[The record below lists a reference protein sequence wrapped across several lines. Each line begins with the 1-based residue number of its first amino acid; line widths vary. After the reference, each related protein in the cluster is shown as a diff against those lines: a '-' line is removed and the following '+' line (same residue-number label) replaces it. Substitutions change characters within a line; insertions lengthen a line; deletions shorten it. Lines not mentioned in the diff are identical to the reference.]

1 MSTKKKKET
10 AAKKQK
16 NFKTKEFKD
25 FENMEETTS
34 EEISVESVGPKE
46 SEETEKDLLEKE
58 RSHARNMEER
68 FLRVNAE
75 FENYKKRIV
84 RENSERFKYFNLD
97 LIKELLPSLDNLER
111 AITHAKS
118 ENKDFD
124 SMIEGLEMVN
134 KMTHEVFEKFGVSR
148 VNTVG
153 EVFDPNIHQAV
164 GVVQSD
170 SVPEHHV
177 VEECL
182 GVYLLHDRIIRPA
195 MVRVSGKS

>member
-1 MSTKKKKET
+1 MSTRKKKET
-10 AAKKQK
+10 AVKKQK
-16 NFKTKEFKD
+16 NLKTKEFKE
-25 FENMEETTS
+25 FENLEETAS
-34 EEISVESVGPKE
+34 EEISVESVGSKE
-46 SEETEKDLLEKE
+46 SEETEEDLLEKE

-148 VNTVG
+148 VNSVG

-170 SVPEHHV
+170 SVPENHI

-182 GVYLLHDRIIRPA
+182 GGYLLHDRIIRPA
-195 MVRVSGKS
+195 MVRVSGKH